1 MSLVCNLITL
11 YTLVVFGRIVLQV
24 AVQFGRLG
32 WGHPVRK
39 VEEVAAKLVDPVLRP
54 IRSIVP
60 GVPMGGMQLDLSPL
74 VLIVGLQI
82 LGRIVC
88 N

>member
-11 YTLVVFGRIVLQV
+11 YTLVVFGRIILQI

-39 VEEVAAKLVDPVLRP
+39 IEELAGKAVDPVLRP
-54 IRSIVP
+54 IRQVVP
-60 GVPMGGMQLDLSPL
+60 SLPMGGMQLDLSPL
-74 VLIVGLQI
+74 VLIVGLQV
-82 LGRIVC
+82 LQRIIC
-88 N
+88 